1 MSYRNYTLFA
11 RLYIL
16 ICVLY
21 SLWGFLVAHI
31 ISGNILVYLMAL
43 IFFGGFIVCFAKY
56 QTLGKKNGVL
66 FGLWLFFFVYTL
78 ARYCFAFQIQWLTYW
93 LPCLAALFMARK
105 AQIENCVPYNL
116 LVYSA
121 FFALSGIFFQLLFPG
136 PYYSR
141 IAPFLS
147 VGQDVGISDWV
158 EEGHGYAGFTYQLG
172 VTAII
177 LTMGISVFF
186 SFREKYIK
194 QMKPIIY
201 YILLVSLILG
211 VFLSGKRMLMAV
223 DVVVPGIIILINRG
237 NRKLFLL
244 LPFAGIAIYLMYGW
258 FMSHLGALADSA
270 VLGRLATSVID
281 SQSGQSAFNTR
292 EGLYI
297 SALAAFSDNPL
308 WGIND
313 FKVYTGLDTDVHNAY
328 LQVLCERGIIGF
340 ILFVTP
346 IIVTLMKTLKLFFHN
361 KNKHYDSYIQFS
373 LFLQLAY
380 IIYSFT
386 GNTTID
392 MSCYLMY
399 FIAVA
404 VLLSIN
410 YSIETQ
416 KRFDNKLL

>member
-1 MSYRNYTLFA
+1 MSNRSFTLFA

-21 SLWGFLVAHI
+21 ALWGFLVAPFFPD
-31 ISGNILVYLMAL
+31 NTLVYLMAL
-43 IFFGGFIVCFAKY
+43 IFLGGFFVCFAKY
-56 QTLGKKNGVL
+56 QTLGKNYGVL
-66 FGLWLFFFVYTL
+66 LGLWLIFFIYTL
-78 ARYCFAFQIQWLTYW
+78 ARYFFAFHIQWLTYW
-93 LPCLAALFMARK
+93 LPCLAVLLMARK
-105 AQIENCVPYNL
+105 AKIENCVPYNI

-147 VGQDVGISDWV
+147 KGQDVGAIDWV

-186 SFREKYIK
+186 SFREKYKK
-194 QMKPIIY
+194 QMRPVFY
-201 YILLVSLILG
+201 YILLVSLIIG

-223 DVVVPGIIILINRG
+223 DVVLPVLMILINRG
-237 NRKLFLL
+237 NRKLLLL
-244 LPFAGIAIYLMYGW
+244 LPVGAIALYFIYGW
-258 FMSHLGALADSA
+258 FMSHLDALADTA

-281 SQSGQSAFNTR
+281 SQGGQSAFSTR

-297 SALAAFSDNPL
+297 TALAAFSENPL

-313 FKVYTGLDTDVHNAY
+313 FKAYTGLDTDVHNAY

-346 IIVTLMKTLKLFFHN
+346 IIVTLIKTFKLFSHN
-361 KNKHYDSYIQFS
+361 KIKQYDSYIQFS

-399 FIAVA
+399 FISVA
-404 VLLSIN
+404 VLLSVN
-410 YSIETQ
+410 YSIEAR
-416 KRFDNKLL
+416 KRLR